1 MEENFI
7 VHDDYIELRNPIS
20 GIKMI
25 TKNPKSRI
33 LGTEYNF
40 DPNEKRIGGYTDWCL
55 PTIGNCKTIFEIAKE
70 NAHLFNFDCGQ
81 IETDMPGIIF
91 DVFKGEQSS
100 LQACW
105 PRDLCFVRLV
115 LE

>member
-7 VHDDYIELRNPIS
+7 DCGDYIELLEPVD

-25 TKNPKSRI
+25 TKNPKGRI
-33 LGTEYNF
+33 SAKEYDF
-40 DPNEKRIGGYTDWCL
+40 DPNEKRIGGYTDWSL

-81 IETDMPGIIF
+81 IETDRPGIIF

-100 LQACW
+100 VQARW

-115 LE
+115 TE